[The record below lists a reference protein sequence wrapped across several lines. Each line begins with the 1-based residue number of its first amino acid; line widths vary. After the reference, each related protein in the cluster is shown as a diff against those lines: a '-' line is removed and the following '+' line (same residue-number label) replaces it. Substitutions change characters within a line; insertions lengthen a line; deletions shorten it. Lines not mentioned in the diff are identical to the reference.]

1 MTNYTRKEPQ
11 GPVESH
17 VPGTAMFPVERLGFL
32 TTLEGLVQTMRIRQ
46 WTKNVVVFA
55 ALIFDVKFT
64 RWRPL
69 AGTLAIFS
77 LFCLV
82 SSAVYLLNDLV
93 DREADRAHPDK
104 RHRPLA
110 SGRLRPAV
118 AVAAMM
124 ALLSVSVPAGFAL
137 GPAAGAILVGYFLL
151 NVAYSFK
158 LKHIVII
165 DAVVVAAGFVLRVAA
180 GAVVVQVERFSPWLY
195 VCITFL
201 ALLIA
206 LGKRR
211 HELSSLAAEAG
222 NHRAILDEY
231 TLPFIDQ
238 LIGII
243 TAATVVSYSFYTF
256 SAENLPKNHLMML
269 TIPFV
274 VYFLFR
280 YLYLVHV
287 RKLGGAPDELLLK
300 DKPLFITAL
309 AWGLFSASIL
319 YFSNH

>member
-1 MTNYTRKEPQ
+1 MTNHTPR
-11 GPVESH
+11 ESSMPAEH
-17 VPGTAMFPVERLGFL
+17 PPRMGAVLPADREGLM
-32 TTLEGLVQTMRIRQ
+32 TTLRGLVQTMRIRQ

-64 RWRPL
+64 QWRPL
-69 AGTLAIFS
+69 AGTLAVFA

-93 DREADRAHPDK
+93 DMEADRAHPDK

-110 SGRLRPAV
+110 SGRLRPQA
-118 AVAAMM
+118 AVAAMV
-124 ALLSVSVPAGFAL
+124 ALLVVAVPAGFAL
-137 GPAAGAILVGYFLL
+137 GTVAGSILLGYFLL
-151 NVAYSFK
+151 NLAYSFK
-158 LKHIVII
+158 LKHVVII

-280 YLYLVHV
+280 YLYLIHV
-287 RKLGGAPDELLLK
+287 RKLGGAPDELLFE
-300 DKPLFITAL
+300 DKPLLITAI
-309 AWGLFSASIL
+309 AWGLFAAAVL